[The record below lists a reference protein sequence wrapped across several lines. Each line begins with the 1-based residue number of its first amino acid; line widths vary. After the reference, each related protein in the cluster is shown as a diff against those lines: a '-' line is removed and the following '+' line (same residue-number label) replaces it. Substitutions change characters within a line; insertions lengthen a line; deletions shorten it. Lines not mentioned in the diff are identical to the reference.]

1 VLGIGALERHR
12 LAPEVPTI
20 AEQGLPGYVM
30 GTWYGVF
37 TTAGSPA
44 EALERLGAELGKVIA
59 DPKVRETIA
68 AQGADPAS
76 STPAEFRKFF
86 LAEFA
91 RWAKLVK
98 DAGVKPD

>member
-1 VLGIGALERHR
+1 M
-12 LAPEVPTI
+12 
-20 AEQGLPGYVM
+20 PGYVM

-37 TTAGSPA
+37 TTAGSPGDT
-44 EALERLGAELGKVIA
+44 LERLAAELAKVIA

-76 STPAEFRKFF
+76 STPAEFRRFF

-98 DAGVKPD
+98 DAGIKSD